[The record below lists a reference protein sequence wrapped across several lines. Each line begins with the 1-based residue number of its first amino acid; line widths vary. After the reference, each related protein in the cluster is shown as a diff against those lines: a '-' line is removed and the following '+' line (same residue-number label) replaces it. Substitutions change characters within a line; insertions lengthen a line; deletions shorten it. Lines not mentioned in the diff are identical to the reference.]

1 MVLVIPVVEAVVIE
15 EEGVV
20 EAVVEDEGT
29 LEGLGGVEEVALL
42 GKTGE
47 DIEGVGV
54 EGEVKVWD

>member
-29 LEGLGGVEEVALL
+29 LEGLGVVEEVALL

-47 DIEGVGV
+47 VIEGVGV
-54 EGEVKVWD
+54 EGEVKIWD